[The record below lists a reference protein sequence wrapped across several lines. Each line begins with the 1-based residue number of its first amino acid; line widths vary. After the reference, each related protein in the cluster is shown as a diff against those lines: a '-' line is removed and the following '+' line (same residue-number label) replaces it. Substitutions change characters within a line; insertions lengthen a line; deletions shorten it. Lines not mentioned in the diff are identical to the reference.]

1 MIDAVRDA
9 VWIMDADGPIAG
21 VCRLTAEGLYAGDL
35 PERDLTACAPDGTWV
50 MDFTYCRTWD
60 GIAYSAALNRE
71 LPPA

>member
-35 PERDLTACAPDGTWV
+35 LER
-50 MDFTYCRTWD
+50 DFTYCRTWD